1 MVINVESVCFLF
13 FASDMPTIVRFY
25 RDLLSYE
32 HGFSPTGSDLA
43 MNWDNRVTKR

>member
-1 MVINVESVCFLF
+1 MAISVESVCSLF
-13 FASDMPTIVRFY
+13 FAHNMPTIVRFY

-32 HGFSPTGSDLA
+32 HGFSPTRSDLA